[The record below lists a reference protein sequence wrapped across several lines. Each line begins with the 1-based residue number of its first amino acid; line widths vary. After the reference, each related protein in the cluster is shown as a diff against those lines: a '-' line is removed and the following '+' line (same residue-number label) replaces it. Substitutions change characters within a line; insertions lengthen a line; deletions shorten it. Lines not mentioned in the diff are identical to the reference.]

1 MKVPYPKQ
9 VFCSMVLILSS
20 ISPFL
25 SGPYQVM
32 LYSDLSLLV
41 VLTFQ
46 GENCLW
52 DEGFN
57 CVGDFLSGREV
68 VFY

>member
-1 MKVPYPKQ
+1 M
-9 VFCSMVLILSS
+9 VFMLFS

-32 LYSDLSLLV
+32 LYLDLSLLV

-57 CVGDFLSGREV
+57 FVGDFLSGRKV
-68 VFY
+68 GFY